1 MFRRLHLQ
9 MTIFSTLITGVIL
22 AAMTLVCLFIAESGT
37 RKNSYTTFSNNANS
51 CITHVE
57 GQSLLSHQWLS
68 QVQNSYGIKIE
79 ILDNGNP
86 LFFDK
91 LNPSEDTQKA
101 FAKAKEISRDSHAL
115 DLENFSSTSLL
126 TKSKIFK
133 LKDYYACTALIPQS
147 SGTLSVT
154 ILYPL
159 SILEQQFL
167 QQRLA
172 FAAAVLTAVFALAVF
187 SWLFTKKMIRPLE
200 TSRKKQ
206 TEFIASASHELRSP
220 LAVIQSSVSA
230 MDNAPGEETQHFI
243 SVIQKECSRMARL
256 INDML
261 SLANADNHSWNLLTS
276 PCELDTLLLE
286 TYEKYEPLANSKN
299 LHLNIRLP
307 EEPLPPCRCDASRVS
322 QILAV
327 LLDNALSYVPENGQ
341 ITLSVRKETS
351 FFFLTVTDNGPGI
364 PDSAKEA
371 VFQRFYRADASRH
384 DKQHFGL
391 GLCIAKEITLLHH
404 GTISV
409 TDTPGG
415 GATFKIKLPE

>member
-1 MFRRLHLQ
+1 MYGAHPPIQRDLKRYHPVSSFH
-9 MTIFSTLITGVIL
+9 TG
-22 AAMTLVCLFIAESGT
+22 A
-37 RKNSYTTFSNNANS
+37 
-51 CITHVE
+51 
-57 GQSLLSHQWLS
+57 
-68 QVQNSYGIKIE
+68 
-79 ILDNGNP
+79 
-86 LFFDK
+86 
-91 LNPSEDTQKA
+91 
-101 FAKAKEISRDSHAL
+101 
-115 DLENFSSTSLL
+115 
-126 TKSKIFK
+126 
-133 LKDYYACTALIPQS
+133 
-147 SGTLSVT
+147 
-154 ILYPL
+154 
-159 SILEQQFL
+159 
-167 QQRLA
+167 
-172 FAAAVLTAVFALAVF
+172 AVFATETGLRCCSTDRCPCTCCILLAF
-187 SWLFTKKMIRPLE
+187 YQKMIRPLE

-341 ITLSVRKETS
+341 ITLSVRKENS

-409 TDTPGG
+409 TDTPGEALPLRSSFRNNGCISVSHGQAG
-415 GATFKIKLPE
+415 GIYSPTS